1 MGMALS
7 KRQADFVE
15 TYLLTNDAKKA
26 ALSAGYSLNGIH
38 VQTYRLLHNASVVD
52 EIERRRRE
60 IIKEKGLT
68 KETFIDFALNDY
80 KSVDVD
86 SANRPR
92 FLHLAG
98 QASGIIG
105 SEAGNTTTLNL
116 TLNKN
121 TLIASTTN
129 EQLEHLQKML
139 EAE

>member
-1 MGMALS
+1 MGLTT
-7 KRQADFVE
+7 KKLNFVDH
-15 TYLLTNDAKKA
+15 YIRTNNAVESVIA
-26 ALSAGYSLNGIH
+26 AGFSPKGAATAAWRVMKDPL
-38 VQTYRLLHNASVVD
+38 VVE
-52 EIERRRRE
+52 EINRRRKEYVRE
-60 IIKEKGLT
+60 RGLN
-68 KETFIDFALNDY
+68 KETFIEFALNDY
-80 KSVDVD
+80 NSVDVS

-139 EAE
+139 ESE